1 MDILHYAQRC
11 GQTRK
16 NVSDLGRVLYS
27 SLSDSKSQQTGSA
40 MEIISTLEK
49 EIIDE
54 KARNREYQKRF
65 YEKNKDK
72 ILARHKDWR
81 EKNQDYMKTY
91 REKNRDKMLEQNKL
105 YYQNNK
111 KKRAKYNET
120 WRKKNSDK
128 VNQYR
133 RQYRQNIKNKTQEVV
148 NAQFNH

>member
-16 NVSDLGRVLYS
+16 NVSGIGRVLYL
-27 SLSDSKSQQTGSA
+27 SLSDSKNQQTESA

-49 EIIDE
+49 EINDA
-54 KARNREYQKRF
+54 KARNREARKRY
-65 YEKNKDK
+65 YEQNKDK

-91 REKNRDKMLEQNKL
+91 RSKNREKILERNKL

-111 KKRAKYNET
+111 EKVDAIKDT
-120 WRKKNSDK
+120 WRKQNSDK
-128 VNQYR
+128 VKQYR
-133 RQYRQNIKNKTQEVV
+133 RQYRQNIKTKQKEVV